1 MVSLSQGHGCS
12 IIYLSKI
19 QSGSE
24 IFTIQYNHD
33 SFSRESYVHFNHKFT
48 LTIIHQTLNNINTRV
63 LALIQKDFIHTPVQ
77 VDSFMYRC
85 VTL

>member
-33 SFSRESYVHFNHKFT
+33 SFPRESYVHVNHKYKV
-48 LTIIHQTLNNINTRV
+48 TIIHQTLNNINTKVR
-63 LALIQKDFIHTPVQ
+63 ALI
-77 VDSFMYRC
+77 
-85 VTL
+85 